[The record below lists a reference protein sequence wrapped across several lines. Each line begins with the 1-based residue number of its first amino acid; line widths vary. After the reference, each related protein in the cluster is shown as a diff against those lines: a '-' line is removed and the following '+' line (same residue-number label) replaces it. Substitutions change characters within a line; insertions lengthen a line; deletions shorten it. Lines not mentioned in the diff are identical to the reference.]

1 MKNHFASPDPTPSG
15 DRRQLPRW
23 LRLLLAGGA
32 LVLLIVILRSPR
44 SAHWTGTTAV
54 PRLNAPVLRGAHP
67 AAGWAGRFTP
77 HTTAPAATA
86 KEIVAGKIAQF
97 ARSRRELA
105 QALARR
111 HQVEVSGDVD
121 RFFAAVESGHWEDI
135 EKSFSQINGGDSS
148 AGHSN
153 RRSPDI
159 EHLWPAIIDAYGAA
173 EQVHEWPAQQ
183 LLDYGNAVLDSL
195 RPGMVYVGGTDNGRW
210 IPELLNDTSEGER
223 HVILTQNALADGTY
237 LDYLRLQYDDRLA
250 TLSDADSQRAFQDYV
265 ADAEKRLRHDQ
276 EHPDEPSQIRPGED
290 VRMMDGKVGVSGQ
303 VAVMAINEK
312 LLETLR
318 EKNPDLAFAIQESSP
333 LQGTYAQAA
342 PLGPLME
349 LGARAGQDGLTA
361 EQAAQSLDYWKNTA
375 QQLLADPETTGS
387 TTALKA
393 YSHDTVA
400 AANLLAAHHF
410 TDEAEQAYRLATR
423 LWPESP
429 ESAYALAGLLARGG
443 RVAEAQ
449 QVLADFAQQSPDQKK
464 ASESASAATRL
475 VSPAPKPSP

>member
-1 MKNHFASPDPTPSG
+1 MKNHFASPAPVPSG

-86 KEIVAGKIAQF
+86 KEIVAGKLAQF

-111 HQVEVSGDVD
+111 HQVEMSGDVE

-135 EKSFSQINGGDSS
+135 EKNFSQINGGDSS

-183 LLDYGNAVLDSL
+183 LLDY
-195 RPGMVYVGGTDNGRW
+195 
-210 IPELLNDTSEGER
+210 
-223 HVILTQNALADGTY
+223 
-237 LDYLRLQYDDRLA
+237 
-250 TLSDADSQRAFQDYV
+250 
-265 ADAEKRLRHDQ
+265 
-276 EHPDEPSQIRPGED
+276 
-290 VRMMDGKVGVSGQ
+290 
-303 VAVMAINEK
+303 
-312 LLETLR
+312 
-318 EKNPDLAFAIQESSP
+318 
-333 LQGTYAQAA
+333 
-342 PLGPLME
+342 
-349 LGARAGQDGLTA
+349 
-361 EQAAQSLDYWKNTA
+361 WKNTA
-375 QQLLADPETTGS
+375 QQILADPETTGS
-387 TTALKA
+387 TTTLKA

-423 LWPESP
+423 LWPENL
-429 ESAYALAGLLARGG
+429 ESASGLAGLLARSG
-443 RVAEAQ
+443 RVAEAR
-449 QVLADFAQQSPDQKK
+449 QVLTDFAQRNPDQQEAAEK
-464 ASESASAATRL
+464 ASATTRL
-475 VSPAPKPSP
+475 VGPAPKPGP